1 MLTEPELLKLMA
13 DLESFRGERTISITD
28 TDKFREAICSFAND
42 MPGSG
47 LAGYLLVG
55 VHDKTGKP
63 SGLSVTDVLLRN
75 LDGYQSD
82 GTILPPPALATY
94 KIALSSGEGEVAVVE
109 VQPSPFPPVRYKG
122 RTCIRTDPRKGVAN
136 ETQERLLTERRVAA
150 IKPFDTQPCLGSSLN
165 DLAIDLFLNTYR
177 VHAIARDVLDE
188 NHRAVEQ
195 QMASL
200 RLFDLNKGCPTH
212 AAILLFA
219 KDPLEWLPAAYVQ
232 FVHFPGK
239 EMDDNPVSQRQFSGD
254 LLTLLRELESFTKG
268 LVTER
273 LIEVSSLREETV
285 YDYPAV
291 AIRELLM
298 NAVAHRSYEASSP
311 IRFYRFENRIEISNP
326 GPLYG
331 EATRNNFPRQTSY
344 RNPVA
349 AEALRVLGFV
359 NRFGRGVQRAQE
371 ALRKNGNAP
380 ATFEFGDTYFGVTIP
395 ARP

>member
-1 MLTEPELLKLMA
+1 
-13 DLESFRGERTISITD
+13 
-28 TDKFREAICSFAND
+28 

-122 RTCIRTDPRKGVAN
+122 RTCIRTGPRKGVAN

>member
-1 MLTEPELLKLMA
+1 MLTEPELLELMA
-13 DLESFRGERTISITD
+13 DLESFRVERTISITD

-55 VHDKTGKP
+55 VQDKTGKP

-75 LDGYQSD
+75 LDGCQSD

-94 KIALSSGEGEVAVVE
+94 KITLSSGEGEVAVVE

-122 RTCIRTDPRKGVAN
+122 HTCIRTGPRKGVAN

-177 VHAIARDVLDE
+177 VQAIARDVLDE

-273 LIEVSSLREETV
+273 LSEISSLREETV

-298 NAVAHRSYEASSP
+298 NAVAHRSYEGSSP
-311 IRFYRFENRIEISNP
+311 IRFYRFEDRIEISNP

-344 RNPVA
+344 RNPVV

-359 NRFGRGVQRAQE
+359 NRFGRGVQRSQE

>member
-13 DLESFRGERTISITD
+13 DLESFRAERTISITD

-109 VQPSPFPPVRYKG
+109 VQPSPYPPVRYKG
-122 RTCIRTDPRKGVAN
+122 RTCIRTGPRKGVAN